1 MKQVFRLKCELSAD
15 TVEVSILNAQV
26 IQLGRPVLEVDEH
39 SRVLQFPQRK
49 TSDFAK
55 LSELCAGIGGLG
67 QGAKYAGWEIAAQNV
82 SSGGRGSLQAR
93 YPDQKYERD
102 PDGACLGWGFS
113 CQPFSKLG
121 DGQQGLDS
129 RSATLPFGLFAAHIL
144 RKDLLIMECVTEAST
159 SAFVQKCLEYH
170 LKLTL
175 SEKAET
181 FLSLADIWPAKR
193 RRWWTVIT
201 KAFMG
206 KVQLNPFPV
215 LPQKPTWSSLLADF
229 RTQASHPISPRV

>member
-1 MKQVFRLKCELSAD
+1 MN
-15 TVEVSILNAQV
+15 TVECCSSPRGKLLILPSCQSSAQESEGWDKE
-26 IQLGRPVLEVDEH
+26 QNMPGGKLLHRTYPVVEGDLC
-39 SRVLQFPQRK
+39 
-49 TSDFAK
+49 K
-55 LSELCAGIGGLG
+55 LDTLI
-67 QGAKYAGWEIAAQNV
+67 
-82 SSGGRGSLQAR
+82 RM
-93 YPDQKYERD
+93 YERD

-113 CQPFSKLG
+113 RQPFSKLG